1 MKVPDYVERRIV
13 VEIGRQYAYV
23 YMTDGNGKIV
33 PQREESFKQPY
44 RMDRQEAASDAV
56 DLWDIIYD
64 HLNETINFPL
74 PEGGDDEPDSEE
86 ED

>member
-1 MKVPDYVERRIV
+1 
-13 VEIGRQYAYV
+13 
-23 YMTDGNGKIV
+23 
-33 PQREESFKQPY
+33 
-44 RMDRQEAASDAV
+44 MDRQEAASDAV
-56 DLWDIIYD
+56 DLWDLVYD